1 MYEKNAQQSPAIADH
16 EAAIFA
22 AELGEAP
29 EIDLHGLT
37 TEEAINRLETF
48 LHHEFMHGTE
58 TVKIIHGRGEEILR
72 KAVQKTL
79 TGHPLVEY
87 SRGSNNPKQAGA
99 VTFAVLARK
108 G

>member
-1 MYEKNAQQSPAIADH
+1 MYEKNAKLPDTRADH
-16 EAAIFA
+16 EAAVFA
-22 AELGEAP
+22 AELGDAP
-29 EIDLHGLT
+29 EVDLHGLT
-37 TEEAINRLETF
+37 MEEALNRLETF

-79 TGHPLVEY
+79 SSHPLVEY